1 MGLVPSEHTSGP
13 KRRQGGITKSGNR
26 HLRRLLIEAAWHH
39 RKSYSTSGP
48 TLRARRAKVDPALR
62 ARGHAGNRR
71 LYSRWRGFTERGK
84 NPLVANVA
92 VARELSGW
100 C

>member
-1 MGLVPSEHTSGP
+1 MCGDCSS
-13 KRRQGGITKSGNR
+13 RRPGITASPT
-26 HLRRLLIEAAWHH
+26 AP
-39 RKSYSTSGP
+39 GP
-48 TLRARRAKVDPALR
+48 EPAGAVGQYPALR

-71 LYSRWRGFTERGK
+71 LYRRWQGFTERKK

-100 C
+100 CWSLATM

>member
-1 MGLVPSEHTSGP
+1 MTVAKPCP
-13 KRRQGGITKSGNR
+13 NR
-26 HLRRLLIEAAWHH
+26 SHH
-39 RKSYSTSGP
+39 RGGRHSLP
-48 TLRARRAKVDPALR
+48 ARWAKVGPALR

-71 LYSRWRGFTERGK
+71 LYSRWQGFTERKK

-100 C
+100 CWSLATM